1 MQALQCSSSACL
13 RACVRV
19 RYLLLLR
26 KIKSPGLWKS
36 VSSRNSWWFC
46 LHKLEIR
53 PLSSVL
59 VLVQLAFVMSAICL
73 FKKKKRS
80 LLHIVKEF
88 RCPWK
93 NQMSTLPKCLKVFTE
108 GSDIHVEELV
118 TRYLEQALAGAQAP
132 VTFYSGCGFS
142 VMFNVACLMI
152 IIPSLCARLCHA
164 KAIKH
169 SF

>member
-73 FKKKKRS
+73 FKKKKKKISFAYSKR
-80 LLHIVKEF
+80 V
-88 RCPWK
+88 
-93 NQMSTLPKCLKVFTE
+93 QMSLKEPNVNTSQVLKSVHRGVWHTRGGAGYKVPGAGSGWGSGTGDILLWLWVFCDVQCCLSHDHNT
-108 GSDIHVEELV
+108 
-118 TRYLEQALAGAQAP
+118 
-132 VTFYSGCGFS
+132 
-142 VMFNVACLMI
+142 
-152 IIPSLCARLCHA
+152 
-164 KAIKH
+164 
-169 SF
+169 

>member
-1 MQALQCSSSACL
+1 
-13 RACVRV
+13 
-19 RYLLLLR
+19 
-26 KIKSPGLWKS
+26 
-36 VSSRNSWWFC
+36 
-46 LHKLEIR
+46 
-53 PLSSVL
+53 
-59 VLVQLAFVMSAICL
+59 
-73 FKKKKRS
+73 
-80 LLHIVKEF
+80 LHIVKEF